1 MEMTRFHP
9 STIFQTR
16 SFHLAAQWFL
26 RVALSVAF
34 LSAVADRFGLWGAPG
49 APGVAWGDWPHFLAY
64 FSQLNPWLPTTLRPP
79 VAGIATVAEA
89 LLGVGLLLPW
99 RTAWT
104 AAASGA
110 LLTSFALA
118 MTFVLGPK
126 VPLDYS
132 VWSAAGGAFLLAA
145 ASGKPQPTDDQN

>member
-1 MEMTRFHP
+1 MTPPNF

-16 SFHLAAQWFL
+16 SFHLAAEWFL
-26 RVALSVAF
+26 RVALSFAF

-49 APGVAWGDWPHFLAY
+49 APGVAWGDWPHFMKY
-64 FSQLNPWLPTTLRPP
+64 FSRLNPLLPESLRPL
-79 VAGIATVAEA
+79 VAGLATAAEA

-99 RTAWT
+99 WTAWT

-126 VPLDYS
+126 APLDYS
-132 VWSAAGGAFLLAA
+132 VWTAAAGAFLLAA
-145 ASGKPQPTDDQN
+145 TCGKHPAIPVQDK